1 MNSRAKSLAMPAVLA
16 LLLGLMLALPLVG
29 CSPTDSSTDGTTDS
43 TTGSTDGTG
52 EGTGDAAG
60 TNLANDPALLA
71 EELVIEDLVVGTG
84 AEAKTGDTVSVHYTG
99 WLTDG
104 TKFDSSVDRGKPY
117 EFTIG
122 EGRVIAGWDQG
133 VGGMKVGGTRKLTI
147 PPSMGYADTAVG
159 IIPAGSTLIFEIEL
173 LGIK

>member
-1 MNSRAKSLAMPAVLA
+1 MKSRIKSLAVPAVLAIVLA
-16 LLLGLMLALPLVG
+16 LLLSVSLIG
-29 CSPTDSSTDGTTDS
+29 CSPADSTDAD
-43 TTGSTDGTG
+43 TTGSTEGSA

-104 TKFDSSVDRGKPY
+104 TEFDSSVGGNPY

-122 EGRVIAGWDQG
+122 AGRVIAGWDQG

-147 PPSMGYADTAVG
+147 PPSMGYADAAVG